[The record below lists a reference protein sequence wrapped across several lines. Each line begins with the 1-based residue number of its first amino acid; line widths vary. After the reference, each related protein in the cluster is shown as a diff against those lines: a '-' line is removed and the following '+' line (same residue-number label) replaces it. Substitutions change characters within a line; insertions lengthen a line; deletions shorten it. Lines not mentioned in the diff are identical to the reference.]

1 MPWKH
6 TNITEKK
13 VMVQAHVAYVGRRVK
28 RSLVIQRFGPNS
40 RMAERE
46 RFTGMEERVKRE
58 VKLLACGRLVH
69 FRRVALTHFLRARKR
84 AFQDPL

>member
-40 RMAERE
+40 WMAERE
-46 RFTGMEERVKRE
+46 RFTGMEERVK
-58 VKLLACGRLVH
+58 
-69 FRRVALTHFLRARKR
+69 
-84 AFQDPL
+84 